1 MTQTDPANE
10 PEETPLD
17 REPVA
22 ETDVESTE
30 PQAGSAE
37 EPLDPTAALEAEILK
52 WRDLALRSAADLDNY
67 RKRAAKEKSEAIRYA
82 NTSLLEDLLP
92 VIDNFEWGLQ
102 AAAADTGSPIY
113 QGMDMVFKQ
122 ITDFLENQGVQQLDA
137 TSLPFDPNIHEA
149 VSQEPSDTVPD
160 GHVISQTRKGYRVA
174 SGRLLRPA
182 AVVVSQGPASEDTAD
197 A

>member
-1 MTQTDPANE
+1 MTQTDPANA

-17 REPVA
+17 REP
-22 ETDVESTE
+22 ETETHVESAE

-37 EPLDPTAALEAEILK
+37 EPQDPIASLEAEILK

-149 VSQEPSDTVPD
+149 VSQEPSDSVPD
-160 GHVISQTRKGYRVA
+160 GHVISQTRKGYRVS

-182 AVVVSQGPASEDTAD
+182 AVVVSQGPASEDAAD